1 MVQAEEDEALP
12 PIISL
17 DAFVA
22 QQELKEEPPS
32 TVQHIRCG
40 TPEECQACIRLV
52 QRCLQCP
59 VLPAPRPTLSARRAL
74 LQLVCDESGQLAADE
89 PATLRLPEPKAA
101 AAAALADLTAQLEQ
115 CSRDEDSEDQ
125 SDRDASR
132 CAEAARLRWR
142 RKALERASLPL
153 TVTPRESPDS
163 RRKGAGLLGGGPSV
177 PATRTLQ
184 LTPAEA
190 AAPASG
196 SGKKLSRASS
206 FGRLVRAGGAAIGP
220 ATRTLQLTPATAA
233 TPAPGSGTKL
243 SRASSFGRLVRKNS
257 FGRAKAGAASGGGAP
272 PSALHAAPS
281 ISTVASCAAGR
292 EGGGGEGG
300 GGAARPA
307 GSSPQPPSAAGGV
320 ALPLAPYVAP
330 GAREAGRAYEV
341 LLSCLLSPR
350 SPLCLPY
357 ISPTSPRYC

>member
-1 MVQAEEDEALP
+1 MVRCLSPVQVPTVCVRSKSVPSFLQLPHESMVQAEEDEALP

-22 QQELKEEPPS
+22 QQELREEPPS

-142 RKALERASLPL
+142 RRALERASLPL

-206 FGRLVRAGGAAIGP
+206 FGRLVRAGGAASGP

-233 TPAPGSGTKL
+233 TPAPRSGMSSIASL
-243 SRASSFGRLVRKNS
+243 MPASSRRCRAAAAFS
-257 FGRAKAGAASGGGAP
+257 FSSSVEKSAPWPGAP
-272 PSALHAAPS
+272 PRRRPGCPAA
-281 ISTVASCAAGR
+281 
-292 EGGGGEGG
+292 
-300 GGAARPA
+300 
-307 GSSPQPPSAAGGV
+307 
-320 ALPLAPYVAP
+320 
-330 GAREAGRAYEV
+330 
-341 LLSCLLSPR
+341 
-350 SPLCLPY
+350 
-357 ISPTSPRYC
+357 